1 MRIIADENLPSLF
14 VQTLRGRGHDVLWI
28 KEAHPS
34 INDVE
39 VLALATAQKRI
50 LITFDKDF
58 GELVHRFGL
67 NAPFGI
73 ILFRLPSDSPTVTVQ
88 TVVSVLES
96 QTDWAGVFA
105 VADENRIRTKP
116 MPNL

>member
-1 MRIIADENLPSLF
+1 MRLIADENLPSLL
-14 VQTLRGRGHDVLWI
+14 VETLRGRGHDVLWV
-28 KEAHPS
+28 KEAAPS

-39 VLALATAQKRI
+39 VLALATTQKRT

-58 GELVHRFGL
+58 GELVHRLGL

-73 ILFRLPSDSPTVTVQ
+73 ILFRSSPASPVVAAQ
-88 TVVSVLES
+88 TVVKWLES
-96 QTDWAGVFA
+96 QTDWAGLFS